1 MSPLYASVFVASMLF
16 PALATIFKEKIFTDA
31 KAKLGGRQ
39 LDIFVVGGCCVRMWP
54 LHVTAKKD

>member
-39 LDIFVVGGCCVRMWP
+39 LDIFVVSLAM
-54 LHVTAKKD
+54 